1 MALIDSQDNLQDRL
15 LNMGGPERLSRLE
28 MAYKTADCWELDRS
42 CIVPALSASVKRG
55 VVSPADISM
64 DSSRLLRQLPSVK
77 LTSLEDALLDIEH
90 GVSSRHNGV
99 NSSKERLGQ

>member
-1 MALIDSQDNLQDRL
+1 
-15 LNMGGPERLSRLE
+15 
-28 MAYKTADCWELDRS
+28 
-42 CIVPALSASVKRG
+42 
-55 VVSPADISM
+55 M
-64 DSSRLLRQLPSVK
+64 DSSRLLQQLPSVK